1 MNRTGQCLCG
11 AVHFV
16 IRDAN
21 PEFGACHCK
30 MCQRWTGSLGM
41 NLTAPSDTVTFEGI
55 ENIGRYK
62 SSDWAERAWCK
73 KCGSNILYQVT
84 ADGPY
89 HGNYHIPVGLLDDTS
104 ALNLSGEYFVD
115 NKPECLLLEGE
126 HDRLDTAATMALFG
140 GEE

>member
-73 KCGSNILYQVT
+73 KCGSNIWYQVT

-104 ALNLSGEYFVD
+104 GLNLSGEYFVD